1 MRLKRTPT
9 QPALTQTATPRRALA
24 TAARFSAAAAA
35 VCVAFWLA
43 STSLR
48 AGAARYAADHG
59 VRSGSAQEV
68 DLAARLAPS
77 DPEAFF
83 ARAWLLTNAGDLKGA
98 ADAYGRALA
107 LRPNDHVLWL
117 ELGKVREGAGDTEG
131 ALRALGRAAELAPR
145 YAQPRWQLGNAL
157 LRAGRRE
164 EALKEL
170 RRAAASDPQLYPN
183 FIQSLWYTTG
193 RDPRAFA
200 DAARPSTP
208 DETLAV
214 ARFLI
219 KAGSASAGVNVL
231 RESSA
236 PAAAEARQTLISD
249 LVAAEDFADAYDIWS
264 EGRGAGGRGTVFD
277 GGFEGEAR
285 TDDQG
290 FGWRFAR
297 DSQSVR
303 FSLDSDSP
311 REGSRS
317 LKVEY
322 AGASDP
328 NAVEV
333 SQLVSVEPG
342 ARYRL
347 TFSARTKDL
356 VTGGPPFVEVV
367 SASKGGVALATLPTL
382 SPAVN
387 GWQDFSI
394 EFNAPVT
401 GAVRVVLKRQPCA
414 NSPCP
419 AFGSVWLD
427 AFKLQEARV
436 ERGK

>member
-9 QPALTQTATPRRALA
+9 QPAPTQTAASRRALA
-24 TAARFSAAAAA
+24 AAARFSAAAAA

-68 DLAARLAPS
+68 ELAARLAPS

-83 ARAWLLTNAGDLKGA
+83 ARGWLLTNAGDLKGA
-98 ADAYGRALA
+98 ADAYDRALA

-131 ALRALGRAAELAPR
+131 ALRALVRAAELAP
-145 YAQPRWQLGNAL
+145 YYSQPRWQLGNAL

-164 EALKEL
+164 EALEQL
-170 RRAAASDPQLYPN
+170 RKAAAGDPQLYPN
-183 FIQSLWYTTG
+183 FIQSVWYTTG

-200 DAARPSTP
+200 GAAHPSTP

-219 KAGSASAGVNVL
+219 KAGNAPAGVKFL

-236 PAAAEARQTLISD
+236 PVAAEARQTLVSD

-264 EGRGAGGRGTVFD
+264 EGKATGGRGSVFD

-285 TDDQG
+285 TDDKG

-297 DSQSVR
+297 DAQGVNL
-303 FSLDSDSP
+303 SLDSDAP
-311 REGSRS
+311 REGTRS

-322 AGASDP
+322 VGNSDP
-328 NAVEV
+328 VARAV
-333 SQLVSVEPG
+333 SQLVLVEPA

-347 TFSARTKDL
+347 NFSARTKEL
-356 VTGGPPFVEVV
+356 VTGGPPYVSVV
-367 SASKGGVALATLPTL
+367 SAAKSGDALASARTF
-382 SPAVN
+382 PAGTN
-387 GWQDFSI
+387 GWQDFSV
-394 EFNAPVT
+394 EFDAPAA
-401 GAVRVVLKRQPCA
+401 GAVRVLLTRQPCTS
-414 NSPCP
+414 SPCP
-419 AFGSVWLD
+419 AFGGVWLD
-427 AFKLQEARV
+427 AFKLQEMRG